1 MHNSKRAMFLEQMK
15 NKNMRSKN
23 VSLCPIMAVIITFL
37 NTPCYVGARAQTKEL
52 LTAIGE
58 KKKKEKK
65 RHFSANY
72 NISVYLETETDWQ
85 SYGLLSNL
93 NLHAPDYVT

>member
-1 MHNSKRAMFLEQMK
+1 MQ
-15 NKNMRSKN
+15 SKN
-23 VSLCPIMAVIITFL
+23 VSLCPIMAASITFL
-37 NTPCYVGARAQTKEL
+37 STLCYVGARAETKEL

-58 KKKKEKK
+58 KKKKEKRK

-85 SYGLLSNL
+85 GYGLFSNL
-93 NLHAPDYVT
+93 SLHTTDYVT